1 MTDPTNRQRRVGLP
15 RTPPPVGLE
24 SVRKAEIRSTALKS
38 RTGGQPV
45 LKSPFRGRKCE
56 LGEIGR
62 SERDGA
68 FSLGDTSTA
77 DTPVALGRHNAGPIP
92 RSPPMPHGARQPVLS
107 MATLLASVGR
117 SSATEASPWAKR
129 APRTRS
135 KPSADATQHVPSST
149 GRRVLPVL
157 PNRGH

>member
-1 MTDPTNRQRRVGLP
+1 MTPFESCMTDPSNRQRRVGLP

-68 FSLGDTSTA
+68 LAHASHHKFTPSLKEGKSEEH
-77 DTPVALGRHNAGPIP
+77 ALELAAKLGESLIRSSLP
-92 RSPPMPHGARQPVLS
+92 RS
-107 MATLLASVGR
+107 SV
-117 SSATEASPWAKR
+117 
-129 APRTRS
+129 
-135 KPSADATQHVPSST
+135 
-149 GRRVLPVL
+149 
-157 PNRGH
+157 NR